1 MSTTSAKSATS
12 SAWRP
17 RTDPTP
23 AQFEQWAPHFAVVG
37 DVIDQMIDLM
47 LNHRQSGHPGGS
59 RSKVPVLVTTLLS
72 GTMRWD
78 LRHPEKRFGDKF
90 VLVAGHT
97 NPGVY
102 ATLAV
107 FNAALRAMHQ
117 KTGDARFAHPL
128 GEKFTLLPDDLLNLR
143 RNGGLPGHAEMEG
156 KTLFFKFN
164 TGPSGHGSPP
174 SAGQAVALRAAGC
187 DEVRVF
193 AFEGEGGMTAGAIHE
208 TKNSAYGLGLG
219 NLCYVVDWND
229 HGIDPHP
236 VSSVVKGTP
245 KEWFEPYGFNVDGT
259 LDGHDYA
266 AIGQA
271 WSRLLARATKTT
283 PNMLWVKTRKGRGYG
298 VVDAKSHGV
307 PHTKNH
313 ALFWET
319 KKAFAQRHGIEL
331 EGVDQPASE
340 DSKAFREQTRN
351 NMNRVLDVLR
361 VKRPEV
367 LEFLAN
373 RLVEIG
379 ESVPAEIP
387 TCKVRPDVDPARD
400 PRITDVARLP
410 ADLFVAPGTKAPN
423 RAGFSKFAGYVNA
436 IAQETAGRPLVIACS
451 ADLAESTNIAG
462 FAHGYGAFKGHGW
475 FHRDTNLDGALLPQ
489 EITEFTNAGIAA
501 GIAVANL
508 SPRPF
513 EEFRGYFG
521 ACSTYGSFSY
531 LKYGLMRLFSQVA
544 QDSQIKVGRVIWVA
558 GHSGPETAED
568 SRTHFGI
575 FEPAVTQLFPRGHVV
590 NLHPWEHND
599 VAPAFAAALATDVP
613 IIALHLTRPPVAIP
627 DRAKLG
633 MDDFRAAAKG
643 LYVARDFDPKK
654 PKQGTILCQG
664 TSVVDSVVKLLPEL
678 NEKGP
683 NVRVLVVVSHE
694 LFRMQPKEYQERLL
708 SWNDWQDSTVF
719 SSASRKAMSEW
730 FANRVSEEYALTPDW
745 DDRWR
750 TGGSVDEIVK
760 EAHLDPA
767 SLREGIARFVA
778 DRDARLARIR
788 GA

>member
-1 MSTTSAKSATS
+1 MAPTLAPVAH
-12 SAWRP
+12 RP
-17 RTDPTP
+17 RVDPTP
-23 AQFEQWAPHFAVVG
+23 EQFAQWAPRIELVADVV
-37 DVIDQMIDLM
+37 DQMIDLM

-59 RSKVPVLVTTLLS
+59 RSKVPVLLTTLLS
-72 GTMRWD
+72 GVMRVD
-78 LRHPEKRFGDKF
+78 LRHPEKRFGDRF
-90 VLVAGHT
+90 ILVAGHC
-97 NPGVY
+97 NPLVY

-107 FNAALRAMHQ
+107 LNESLRVMHE
-117 KTGDARFAHPL
+117 KTRDPRFAHPL
-128 GEKFTLLPDDLLNLR
+128 GEKFTLLPKDLLDLR

-164 TGPSGHGSPP
+164 TGPSGHGSP
-174 SAGQAVALRAAGC
+174 AAAGEALALKLAGV

-219 NLCYVVDWND
+219 TLFYVVDWND
-229 HGIDPHP
+229 HGIDPHAI
-236 VSSVVKGTP
+236 STVVKGSP
-245 KEWFEPYGFNVDGT
+245 KEWFEPYGWNVEGT
-259 LDGHDYA
+259 LQGHEFG
-266 AIGQA
+266 AIGEA
-271 WSRLLARATKTT
+271 WTRLLSRAGKNT

-307 PHTKNH
+307 PHAKNH

-319 KKAFAQRHGIEL
+319 KKAFAQRHGVEFV
-331 EGVDQPASE
+331 GVDAPAP
-340 DSKAFREQTRN
+340 DDAQAFREQTWT
-351 NMNRVLDVLR
+351 NMNRALDVLR

-373 RLVEIG
+373 RLLEIA
-379 ESVPAEIP
+379 ESVPVELP
-387 TCKVRPDVDPARD
+387 SCKVRPDADPARD
-400 PRITDVARLP
+400 PRILELEQLP
-410 ADLFVAPGTKAPN
+410 ADLFAAAGTKAPN

-436 IAQETAGRPLVIACS
+436 ISQEVAGRPLFIACS

-475 FHRDTNLDGALLPQ
+475 YQRDSNLDGALLPQ
-489 EITEFTNAGIAA
+489 EITEFTNS
-501 GIAVANL
+501 GIAVGLACTNF

-513 EEFRGYFG
+513 DEFRGFFG

-544 QDSQIKVGRVIWVA
+544 QDSQIRVGRVLWVA

-575 FEPAVTQLFPRGHVV
+575 FAPGVTQLFPNGRIV

-599 VAPAFAAALATDVP
+599 VAPCLAAALATDVP
-613 IIALHLTRPPVAIP
+613 IIALHLTRPPVVIP

-633 MDDFRAAAKG
+633 IDACQAAAKG
-643 LYVARDFDPKK
+643 LYVARPFDPAK
-654 PKQGTILCQG
+654 PRQGTLIVQG
-664 TSVVDSVVKLLPEL
+664 TSVVDAMIKLLPEL

-683 NVRVLVVVSHE
+683 NVRVLIVSSHE
-694 LFRMQPKEYQERLL
+694 LFRRQPKEYQERLL
-708 SWNDWQDSTVF
+708 AWRDWQDSTVF
-719 SSASRKAMSEW
+719 SSSGRRLMSDW
-730 FANRVSEEYALTPDW
+730 LANKVSEEYALTPDW

-760 EAHLDPA
+760 EAHLDIA
-767 SLREGIARFVA
+767 ALRAGIARFVA
-778 DRDARLARIR
+778 DREKRLARIR
-788 GA
+788 DC

>member
-1 MSTTSAKSATS
+1 MTPTSPVSAPP
-12 SAWRP
+12 AGHP
-17 RTDPTP
+17 RVDPTP
-23 AQFEQWAPHFAVVG
+23 AQFEEWAPRFEVVA

-72 GTMRWD
+72 GVMRFD
-78 LRHPEKRFGDKF
+78 LRHPEKRFGDRF
-90 VLVAGHT
+90 VLVAGHC

-102 ATLAV
+102 AMLAV
-107 FNAALRAMHQ
+107 FNEALRFMHE
-117 KTGDARFAHPL
+117 KSGDPRFSHPL
-128 GEKFTLLPDDLLNLR
+128 GEKFTLLPRDLLDLR

-174 SAGQAVALRAAGC
+174 SAGQALALRIAGC
-187 DEVRVF
+187 EDVRVF
-193 AFEGEGGMTAGAIHE
+193 AVEGEGGMTAGAIHE
-208 TKNSAYGLGLG
+208 TKNSAFGLGLG
-219 NLCYVVDWND
+219 NLFYVVDWND

-236 VSSVVKGTP
+236 ISSVVKGTP
-245 KEWFEPYGFNVDGT
+245 KEWFEGYGFNVDGT
-259 LDGHDYA
+259 LHGHDFA

-271 WSRLLARATKTT
+271 WTRLLARTARTV

-298 VVDAKSHGV
+298 VTDAKSHGV
-307 PHTKNH
+307 PHGKNH

-319 KKAFAQRHGIEL
+319 KKAFAQRHGVEF
-331 EGVDQPASE
+331 EGVDQPAPE
-340 DSKAFREQTRN
+340 DSKAFREQTWT

-367 LEFLAN
+367 LEFLAR

-379 ESVPAEIP
+379 ESVPNELP
-387 TCKVRPDVDPARD
+387 CCKVRPDVDPARD
-400 PRITDVARLP
+400 PRILDVAKLP
-410 ADLFVAPGTKAPN
+410 ADLFAAPGTKAAN
-423 RAGFSKFAGYVNA
+423 RAGFARFAGYVNA
-436 IAQETAGRPLVIACS
+436 ISQEVAGRPLFVALS

-475 FHRDTNLDGALLPQ
+475 YHRESNLDGALLPQ
-489 EITEFTNAGIAA
+489 EITEFTNSGIAA
-501 GIAVANL
+501 GIAVTNL

-531 LKYGLMRLFSQVA
+531 LKYGLMRLFSQLA
-544 QDSQIKVGRVIWVA
+544 QDSQIKVGRVLWVA
-558 GHSGPETAED
+558 SHSGPETAED

-575 FEPAVTQLFPRGHVV
+575 FAPGVTQLFPEGHVI

-599 VAPAFAAALATDVP
+599 VAPCLAAALATDVP
-613 IIALHLTRPPVAIP
+613 IVVLHLTRPPVAVP

-633 MDDFRAAAKG
+633 MDDCRMAAKG
-643 LYVARDFDPKK
+643 LYVARPFDPSR
-654 PKQGTILCQG
+654 PRQGTILCQG
-664 TSVVDSVVKLLPEL
+664 TSVVDSMMKLLPEL
-678 NEKGP
+678 AEKGP
-683 NVRVLVVVSHE
+683 NVRVLVISSRE
-694 LFRMQPKEYQERLL
+694 LFRMQPAEYRERLL
-708 SWNDWQDSTVF
+708 SWRDWQDSTVF
-719 SSASRKAMSEW
+719 SSAGRRLMSDW
-730 FANRVSEEYALTPDW
+730 FAGKVSEEYALSPDW

-750 TGGSVDEIVK
+750 TGGSVEEIVR
-760 EAHLDPA
+760 ESHLDAA

-778 DRDARLARIR
+778 DREKRLARIR
-788 GA
+788 DA